1 MEASDAIPEQRKSL
15 KDLRRRTFPRLL
27 AGLLA
32 AFLPIT
38 IILSVLLTERASDAL
53 SRAVENGLSVAATNA
68 AARVDLFAANRSRD
82 LELVAPTAA
91 GAVPAARA
99 RLVTLERV
107 RGVYDTVQLLGRD
120 GRLIAADH
128 PAAVIPTAGGRWFA
142 AATTGRPAIGDIQR
156 EGNSVRWIFAAP
168 VERRGRVVRV
178 LAVDVDVT
186 QLATFID
193 EAVLGRTGEASLV
206 DGQGRTIIST
216 AFGRPGSESD
226 LVARGAL
233 TSRDQ
238 SAPVRAA
245 LSGRT
250 GAARHERVAG

>member
-1 MEASDAIPEQRKSL
+1 MEASDATAEQRKGL

-53 SRAVENGLSVAATNA
+53 SRTVENGLSVAATSA
-68 AARVDLFAANRSRD
+68 AARVDLFAANRARD
-82 LELVAPTAA
+82 LELVAPTVG
-91 GAVPAARA
+91 GAVSAART
-99 RLVTLERV
+99 RLVALERV
-107 RGVYDTVQLLGRD
+107 RRVYDTVQLLGRD

-128 PAAVIPTAGGRWFA
+128 AAAVIPTAGERWFA
-142 AATTGRPAIGDIQR
+142 AAVSGRPAIGDMQR
-156 EGNSVRWIFAAP
+156 EGNSLRWVFAAP

-178 LAVDVDVT
+178 LAADVDVT

-193 EAVLGRTGEASLV
+193 EAVLGRTGEALLL
-206 DGQGRTIIST
+206 DRQGRTIIST
-216 AFGRPGSESD
+216 SFGRPGSESD

-233 TSRDQ
+233 AAPDR
-238 SAPVRAA
+238 SAAVRAA
-245 LSGRT
+245 LT
-250 GAARHERVAG
+250 AAGHELAAFRP